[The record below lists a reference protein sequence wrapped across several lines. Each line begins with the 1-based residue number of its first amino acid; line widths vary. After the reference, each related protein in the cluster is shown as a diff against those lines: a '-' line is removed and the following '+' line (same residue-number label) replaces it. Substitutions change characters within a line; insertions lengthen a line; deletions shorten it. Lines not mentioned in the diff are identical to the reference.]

1 VQYYRSPRHS
11 LVPRMT
17 NLNAIKPARRLDRSF
32 YFLLALIVAGVVSS
46 GFGRTIGAR
55 LIHPSSPR
63 PALLYIHA
71 AVFASWILLF
81 ITQTGL
87 VATRNVRLH
96 RKLGLLGLAL
106 GVSIPIIGVATAIVM
121 GRLRVQHGDTGA
133 ASALVISLFDMIAFT
148 IPFGLAAYWRT
159 SPEFHRR
166 LMLIATCALTSAAIG
181 RLIPLSWPDEWIYV
195 GVDALI
201 FLGVG
206 RDLAVTKR
214 LHPVYRY
221 GIPALLFGQTTTMY
235 LDVTGSPQWIDLAHK
250 LIG

>member
-1 VQYYRSPRHS
+1 
-11 LVPRMT
+11 
-17 NLNAIKPARRLDRSF
+17 LNAIKPAHRLDRSF
-32 YFLLALIVAGVVSS
+32 YFVLALIVAGVVSS

-55 LIHPSSPR
+55 LIHPPSPR

-81 ITQTGL
+81 IAQTGL
-87 VATRNVRLH
+87 IATRNVRLH
-96 RKLGLLGLAL
+96 RKLGVLGLAL
-106 GVSIPIIGVATAIVM
+106 GVSMPIVGVATAIEL

-133 ASALVISLFDMIAFT
+133 GSALVISLFDMIAFT
-148 IPFGLAAYWRT
+148 IPFGLAAYWRRR
-159 SPEFHRR
+159 SDFHRR

-181 RLIPLSWPDEWIYV
+181 RLIPQSWPDEWIYV

-201 FLGVG
+201 FLSVG
-206 RDLAVTKR
+206 RDLVVTKR

-221 GIPALLFGQTTTMY
+221 GIPALLFGQTITMY
-235 LDVTGSPQWIDLAHK
+235 LDLSGSPGWLAFAHK